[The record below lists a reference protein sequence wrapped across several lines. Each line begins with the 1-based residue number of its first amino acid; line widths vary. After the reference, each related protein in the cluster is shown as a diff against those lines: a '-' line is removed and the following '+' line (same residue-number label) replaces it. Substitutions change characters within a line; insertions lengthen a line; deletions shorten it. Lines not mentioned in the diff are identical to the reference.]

1 MLFYLFQALRGAA
14 PSYGIMTA
22 IRFRTL
28 AAPSQATNYVYDWH
42 LSEADFAN
50 ALIKLQTFCM
60 SDLPARFGMTTNIK
74 KSPQHGKL
82 LFSFAGAWYGPQDA
96 FAAVVRPFLA
106 QMVSPTLGKF
116 HVWYVCFDFIAWTGS
131 SFFLAYSYSYLGE
144 NHGLDYQLAKPNWK
158 SSAFDFR

>member
-1 MLFYLFQALRGAA
+1 MFMIGTSVKQISQTHSS
-14 PSYGIMTA
+14 SYK
-22 IRFRTL
+22 
-28 AAPSQATNYVYDWH
+28 P
-42 LSEADFAN
+42 FACP
-50 ALIKLQTFCM
+50 TCRP
-60 SDLPARFGMTTNIK
+60 DFGMTTNIK
-74 KSPQHGKL
+74 KSTQHGKL
-82 LFSFAGAWYGPQDA
+82 LFSFAGAWYGLQDA

-116 HVWYVCFDFIAWTGS
+116 HVWHVCLDFIAWTGS